1 MVLNF
6 DCFKDTLHFINEHI
20 TIDAESKEMKPLKI
34 KSIYNSNKLSNYS
47 EVDIYYAIC
56 CLADIGYIVLQENLL
71 KYKRQLIEVRNVTMA
86 GQNFYYSTLEP
97 TVWESLKNKAKTL
110 GDNALK
116 FIGDTVQ
123 KCAVTATATA
133 ATVVTNKLI
142 DGQ

>member
-20 TIDAESKEMKPLKI
+20 TIDTESKEMKPLKI
-34 KSIYNSNKLSNYS
+34 KSIYNSNELSDYS

-56 CLADIGYIVLQENLL
+56 CLADIGYIDLQENLL
-71 KYKRQLIEVRNVTMA
+71 RHKRQLIEVRNVTMA

-97 TVWESLKNKAKTL
+97 STWEALKNKAQTL
-110 GDNALK
+110 GNMALK
-116 FIGDTVQ
+116 FVGDTVQ

-133 ATVVTNKLI
+133 ATVITNKLI